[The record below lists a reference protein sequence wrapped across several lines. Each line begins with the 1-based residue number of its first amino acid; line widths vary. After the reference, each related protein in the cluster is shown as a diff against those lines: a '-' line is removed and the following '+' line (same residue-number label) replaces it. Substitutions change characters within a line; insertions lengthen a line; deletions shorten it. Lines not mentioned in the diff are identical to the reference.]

1 VLNNLDI
8 KMFIML
14 HRMMEARSVTRTGQR
29 LGQAAPGVI
38 VELRTT
44 DCGDAQNWLRN
55 QIAIA
60 CDA

>member
-1 VLNNLDI
+1 
-8 KMFIML
+8 MFIVL